1 MAMIYEDLLAHAVAT
16 DERVIVMTAENR
28 APVRGLPPKIGK
40 RFLDTGITESTMI
53 GMAAGLAVRGR
64 VVVCHALATF
74 AVFRPYE
81 FIRDDV
87 CIPNLPVKIVGW
99 VPGILSDANGP
110 THQAIED
117 VSIMRG
123 LPNMKVFAP
132 ASIEELMAGF
142 PAILAD
148 MSPWYMRYN
157 PRPAAWTHAPFVLG
171 KAEVVSEGSDVAILT
186 YGALAKEAHEA
197 MQLLKA
203 EGLSVHFV
211 NVRTPKPID
220 EAAVVTAARSAKLL
234 VTIEDHFVIGG
245 LATIT
250 AEVLLKHRVLA
261 HHLPIGFDGRW
272 FTPTL
277 LGPALEAEGM
287 TGPQIADRIRT
298 ALAAAPSN

>member
-1 MAMIYEDLLAHAVAT
+1 MAMLYEDLLAQAVQQ

-28 APVRGLPPKIGK
+28 APVRGLPPKLGP
-40 RFLDTGITESTMI
+40 RFLDVGITEQTMI
-53 GMAAGLAVRGR
+53 GMAAGLALRGR

-117 VSIMRG
+117 VSVMRG
-123 LPNMKVFAP
+123 LPNMHVFCP
-132 ASIEELMAGF
+132 ASWEELMAGM
-142 PAILAD
+142 PAVIKHP
-148 MSPWYMRYN
+148 SPWYVRYN
-157 PRPAAWTHAPFVLG
+157 PRPASWTHGPFALG
-171 KAEVVSEGSDVAILT
+171 TAEVVSEGTDVAILT

-197 MQLLKA
+197 MGILKQA
-203 EGLSVHFV
+203 GLSVQFV

-220 EAAVVTAARSAKLL
+220 EAAVVTAARKARLL
-234 VTIEDHFVIGG
+234 VTVEDHFVTGG

-261 HHLPIGFDGRW
+261 HHLAVGFDGRW

-277 LGPALEAEGM
+277 LGPAIEAEGM
-287 TGPQIADRIRT
+287 TGPQLADRIRA
-298 ALAAAPSN
+298 ALAALPTS

>member
-1 MAMIYEDLLAHAVAT
+1 MAKIYEDLLAEAVAA
-16 DERVIVMTAENR
+16 DERVIIMTAENR

-40 RFLDTGITESTMI
+40 RFLDVGITEQTMI
-53 GMAAGLAVRGR
+53 GMAAGMALRGR
-64 VVVCHALATF
+64 VVVAHALATF
-74 AVFRPYE
+74 IVFRPYE
-81 FIRDDV
+81 FIRNDL
-87 CIPNLPVKIVGW
+87 CIPNLPVKLVGW

-117 VSIMRG
+117 VSVMRG

-132 ASIEELMAGF
+132 ASIEELMVGF
-142 PAILAD
+142 PHILAD

-157 PRPAAWTHAPFVLG
+157 PRPAAWTPAPFEIG
-171 KAEVVSEGSDVAILT
+171 KAEVVSEGSDIGILT

-197 MQLLKA
+197 MMILRA
-203 EGLSVHFV
+203 EGRSVHFV

-220 EAAVVTAARSAKLL
+220 EAAIVRAATSTRLL
-234 VTIEDHFVIGG
+234 VTIEDHFVTGG

-250 AEVLLKHRVLA
+250 AEVLLKHRVRANHLA
-261 HHLPIGFDGRW
+261 VGFDGRW

-287 TGPQIADRIRT
+287 TGPQLAHRIRA
-298 ALAAAPSN
+298 ALAAIPTN